1 MPYLTFATN
10 AAKCTN
16 ETYQELI
23 DAYEE
28 KVVHGS
34 RTLDQF
40 YYHSLSSTETRDF
53 DQVVTRYIETKP
65 KEMWERDGC
74 TILRVDQLWLWA
86 IDEGTILHCLLKN
99 CILTTTLETIIT
111 SSTHRTDGMEDQ
123 VIEQICTYLREQI
136 VNEKGGSSPISVDE
150 MSRLIPNFCIS
161 FISQS
166 TTKVERYKT
175 FESALQIFRN
185 SINEKVRQPLHYSK
199 SFLASNRARPNKK
212 QDCSANSQRTS
223 TRSET
228 ETGTANGGNYTFK

>member
-1 MPYLTFATN
+1 
-10 AAKCTN
+10 
-16 ETYQELI
+16 
-23 DAYEE
+23 
-28 KVVHGS
+28 VHGS

-136 VNEKGGSSPISVDE
+136 VNEKGGSSPTSVDE

-228 ETGTANGGNYTFK
+228 ETGTANRGNYTFK